1 MGWRCAPARAVPE
14 LTSLLLLGTGLGT
27 LALVAW
33 CRKKNVFLLRLLE
46 IVFMGRSFERPFR
59 FLLKTH
65 ITDIPKIAIPIAAEE
80 ALRN

>member
-1 MGWRCAPARAVPE
+1 VEVCSAAAVSKT
-14 LTSLLLLGTGLGT
+14 TSLLLIGA

-33 CRKKNVFLLRLLE
+33 CGKKDVFLHRLLE
-46 IVFMGRSFERPFR
+46 IIFMGRSSERPFH

-65 ITDIPKIAIPIAAEE
+65 ITDIPKIATPIAAEE